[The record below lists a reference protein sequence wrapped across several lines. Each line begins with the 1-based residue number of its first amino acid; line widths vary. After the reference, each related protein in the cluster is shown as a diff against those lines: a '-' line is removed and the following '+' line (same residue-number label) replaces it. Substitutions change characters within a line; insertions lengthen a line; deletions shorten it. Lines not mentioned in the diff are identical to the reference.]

1 MRPTNSDGGMRPTK
15 IDPKDRA
22 RLNEHPVSIPRVLAM
37 FKPYSA
43 TLAIVV
49 GLIMATSLISI
60 AQPFLVRNVVDD
72 AIPNQN
78 VKLLLILVGSM
89 IAVTVVTQVFGV
101 IQTWLSAKVGQQV
114 MHRIR
119 SDVFANLQRQ
129 SLGFFTRTR
138 AGEIQSRLVN
148 DVAGMKGVLTS
159 TATSIATNVTTA
171 VATAIAMVA
180 LSPTLSLLSLI
191 VLPPSIWL
199 TRKVAFARRDITA
212 EQQATLAKMQAN
224 INESLSVSGIRLTKT
239 LGTGESQASA
249 FEDISHSL
257 ISLELRSQMAGR
269 WRMATMQIIFAIIPA
284 LVYLIA
290 GLPATSNGMTIGTLI
305 AFSTLQAGIF
315 RPLMGLLNVGAQWVT
330 SMALFSRIFEY
341 LDLTPDLVEPSS
353 PTPIGPVRGD
363 VTFESVRFAY
373 QGADENA
380 LTDVDLTI
388 PSGST
393 VAIVGA
399 TGSGKSTMASLLTR
413 LVDPSAGRVTID
425 GVDLRDISAADR
437 AANIGIVSQETFMLH
452 ASVRDNLLMARP
464 GATEFQLWEALEV
477 AEISDLIHRLPDG
490 LDTVVGERGFRFSGG
505 ELQRIAIARTVLRN
519 PAILVL
525 DEATSALDNETERKV
540 QAGIDRLAEGRTT
553 MVIAHRLSTIRDAD
567 QIVVLDRGQIIER
580 GTYEELVARGGAFA
594 QLALR
599 EDLTR
604 AA

>member
-199 TRKVAFARRDITA
+199 TRKVALARRDITA